1 MLCVSPTLFWSTSG
15 RPCTRKRSLAES
27 ELRRSTEERLAI
39 GCLSSFSPFARQTAL
54 RAPTVRLTLVAH
66 NDLAVDVHIL
76 VIIKKPERF
85 HPEFHRLR
93 RGRMDE
99 QSRFFWTAEAEKGPI
114 ELHVGLLIFSS
125 NAYCRV

>member
-66 NDLAVDVHIL
+66 NHLTVDEYVL
-76 VIIKKPERF
+76 VIIDKPESLQS
-85 HPEFHRLR
+85 EFHRLR

-99 QSRFFWTAEAEKGPI
+99 QSRFFWTAEAEKGAIKRYLSLFVP
-114 ELHVGLLIFSS
+114 VQD
-125 NAYCRV
+125 